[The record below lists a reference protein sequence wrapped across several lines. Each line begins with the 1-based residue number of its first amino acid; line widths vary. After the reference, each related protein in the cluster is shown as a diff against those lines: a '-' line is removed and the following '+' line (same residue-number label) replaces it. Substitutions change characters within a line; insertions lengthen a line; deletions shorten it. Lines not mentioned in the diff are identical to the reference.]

1 MKKAEKVDELQ
12 IGDKF
17 QLGDR
22 KFRIEEEVIDKEK
35 SDFVEEYCI
44 GCFFGDNN
52 LHCDELQYYDF
63 IPQCTKNCRKDKKN
77 VIFKEVKND

>member
-22 KFRIEEEVIDKEK
+22 KFVIEKEGEEFCED
-35 SDFVEEYCI
+35 
-44 GCFFGDNN
+44 CFFLSMVSNDV
-52 LHCDELQYYDF
+52 CEELKLYD
-63 IPQCTKNCRKDKKN
+63 ILPQCASHCRKDKTN
-77 VIFKEVKND
+77 VIFKEIKNEI